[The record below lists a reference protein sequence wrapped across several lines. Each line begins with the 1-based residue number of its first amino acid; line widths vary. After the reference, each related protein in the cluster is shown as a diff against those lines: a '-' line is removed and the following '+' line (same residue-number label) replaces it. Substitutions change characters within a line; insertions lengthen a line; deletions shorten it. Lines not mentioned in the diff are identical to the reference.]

1 MKKVVLRAPLLS
13 KSGYGVHS
21 RQVMQYLLGKSNIEL
36 KTQCVP
42 WGTTPW
48 YTNTNDCNGLVGEI
62 IKRTSADPKEKFDVS
77 LQVILPNEWDTS
89 PADYNIGITAG
100 VETDKCNPLW
110 TAVHCNKMDKV
121 IVPSQHTKKT
131 LLDSGASS
139 TPIHVIPEAYFPE
152 LLEEDTEID
161 LELTTDFNFLT
172 VGVMTGNSPENDR
185 KNLFYLIKWFVEEFK
200 EDSSVGL
207 VIKTNRGRES
217 TIDRSNTFSLLENV
231 LKQLGH
237 TGSPKV
243 YLLHGNMTR
252 KEMNALYRHPK
263 IKGLIS
269 ATRGEG
275 FGLPLLE
282 AAVAGLPV
290 LATNWSAHIEFLNK
304 GKWPK
309 IEYELTPVHASKI
322 DGNIFVEGSKWAE
335 VSEVSLKKVLRKFYK
350 SSHTPKDWAESLS
363 EKLRESHSITSIIKQ
378 YDKVLSEVLD

>member
-1 MKKVVLRAPLLS
+1 
-13 KSGYGVHS
+13 
-21 RQVMQYLLGKSNIEL
+21 
-36 KTQCVP
+36 
-42 WGTTPW
+42 
-48 YTNTNDCNGLVGEI
+48 VGEI
-62 IKRTSADPKEKFDVS
+62 IKRTSGDPKEKFDVS
-77 LQVILPNEWDTS
+77 LQVILPNDWDTT
-89 PADYNIGITAG
+89 PASYNIGITAG
-100 VETDKCNPLW
+100 VETDICNPLW

-131 LLDSGASS
+131 LLDSGAAS

-152 LLEEDTEID
+152 LLEEDTKID

-172 VGVMTGNSPENDR
+172 VGVMTGSSPENDR

-200 EDSSVGL
+200 EDNNVGL
-207 VIKTNRGRES
+207 VIKTNRGRET
-217 TIDRSNTFSLLENV
+217 TIDRSHTTSLLENV

-237 TGSPKV
+237 TDNPKV

-263 IKGLIS
+263 IMGLVS

-335 VSEVSLKKVLRKFYK
+335 ASEDSLKKVLRKFYK
-350 SSHTPKDWAESLS
+350 SSNIPKDWAKSLS
-363 EKLRESHSITSIIKQ
+363 EKLKETHSITSIIKQ